1 MNKNDF
7 FNWVQENEEELK
19 KRLEQIY
26 PFLKD

>member
-7 FNWVQENEEELK
+7 FKWVQENQEELK
-19 KRLEQIY
+19 ELLGQMY

>member
-7 FNWVQENEEELK
+7 FNWVQKNREELEE
-19 KRLEQIY
+19 RLEQIY

>member
-7 FNWVQENEEELK
+7 FNWVQENQEELK
-19 KRLEQIY
+19 KRLDQIY